1 MTLNDRFLEAQK
13 NIKLALE
20 RSGRNQS
27 VEIVAATKTQK
38 ANTINETI
46 GCGISSVGE
55 NRIQEAEKKFN
66 KLLKTKGVKKRFIGH
81 LQSNKVNKC
90 LDLFDTIDSIHSFK
104 IAKKISKRLNITNKK
119 IECLIEVNT
128 SGDKNKKGF
137 SPNSLSEMVECV
149 KVENLNI
156 KGLMTLGPQSQNPQK
171 TRETFISLRNLL
183 NDINKQTPNNRLS
196 ELSMGM
202 SGDYIIAVEEG
213 STMVRLGTTLY
224 GPRTQQ

>member
-38 ANTINETI
+38 PNTINETI
-46 GCGISSVGE
+46 ACGISSIGE
-55 NRIQEAEKKFN
+55 NRI
-66 KLLKTKGVKKRFIGH
+66 
-81 LQSNKVNKC
+81 
-90 LDLFDTIDSIHSFK
+90 HSLK
-104 IAKKISKRLNITNKK
+104 IAKRISNRINVTNKN

-128 SGDKNKKGF
+128 SRDENKKGF
-137 SPNSLSEMVECV
+137 EPKNLSEMIDCINI
-149 KVENLNI
+149 ENLNVC
-156 KGLMTLGPQSQNPQK
+156 GLMTLGPQSQNPKDTRASFALLRKIMK
-171 TRETFISLRNLL
+171 T
-183 NDINKQTPNNRLS
+183 INKQTPARRLT

-202 SGDYIIAVEEG
+202 SGDYMVAVEEG

-224 GPRTQQ
+224 GPRKKV